1 MKKPVRPTP
10 PNLADAKYNQP
21 EGPVQYNKSFSQ
33 DYKIYLK
40 EFDKYQVELE
50 AYQQTKMLEDIQRS
64 SIKLCLKKYKITK
77 K

>member
-21 EGPVQYNKSFSQ
+21 GGPVQYNKSFSQ

-40 EFDKYQVELE
+40 EFAKYKIELE
-50 AYQQTKMLEDIQRS
+50 SYEQNKMLEDIKRS